1 MGIELYPVVE
11 GYDQLYFFIRP
22 TVVDWKALPRK
33 LDELDRVAEQLAVST
48 LSSFI
53 NFTRDEA
60 PWGTEQIEE
69 IEQQGE
75 LIDGMWYYEGQP
87 MYSVQPQWFSP
98 EQGLIT
104 VRSLLDYLLDYLW
117 ERQEKQDLLS
127 DDEQDI
133 GSEIEEVEGVISE
146 LDQMAK
152 ILIKAKREAKGFRL
166 SLCI

>member
-11 GYDQLYFFIRP
+11 GYDQLYFFVRP
-22 TVVDWKALPRK
+22 TVVDWKALPRR
-33 LDELDRVAEQLAVST
+33 LDELDRVAEQLAVGT

-53 NFTRDEA
+53 NYTRDEA
-60 PWGTEQIEE
+60 LWEIEQIEE

-75 LIDGMWYYEGQP
+75 LIDGVWYYEGQP

-98 EQGLIT
+98 DQGLIT
-104 VRSLLDYLLDYLW
+104 VRSLLDYLW
-117 ERQEKQDLLS
+117 EHQEKQDLLS
-127 DDEQDI
+127 DNEQDI

-152 ILIKAKREAKGFRL
+152 ILIKAKREAKRFR
-166 SLCI
+166 